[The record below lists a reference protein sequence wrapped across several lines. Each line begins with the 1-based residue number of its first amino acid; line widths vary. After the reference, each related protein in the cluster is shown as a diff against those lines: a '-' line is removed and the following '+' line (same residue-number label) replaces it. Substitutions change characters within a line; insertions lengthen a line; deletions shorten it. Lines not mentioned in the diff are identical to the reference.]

1 MTLNRNFH
9 CNTAKTHSGSSFGSV
24 MKVITVVTPGAKLNI
39 FAEQISVG
47 NTVLPMCCLLEVV
60 LREERMRQPWLVKT
74 LAGGKCQYLKSP
86 KFPS

>member
-1 MTLNRNFH
+1 MPMCIIHINEMYSLLD
-9 CNTAKTHSGSSFGSV
+9 V
-24 MKVITVVTPGAKLNI
+24 MVKM

>member
-1 MTLNRNFH
+1 MTARVLWLMSLNYILMHMCIIHINEMY
-9 CNTAKTHSGSSFGSV
+9 SLLDV
-24 MKVITVVTPGAKLNI
+24 MVKM